1 MSTIPK
7 GRGVSLHIANPL
19 SHNHNKNMFKN
30 TIGSS
35 VLRAHRH
42 MLSKR
47 FPLRYTSY
55 CSLHLSSHLHT
66 YHTHLL
72 SLILVFFFRTIIR
85 CHSTPPKQ
93 DLTTEHA
100 REIKRIVNEEIDNR
114 INQHQ
119 AVEEELRI
127 KFEKDLNEREKYAL
141 IDTAT
146 MFIQLGVFGILC
158 YMVGFNSNQQLWLK
172 RTEDKTRTHEHI
184 QL

>member
-1 MSTIPK
+1 M
-7 GRGVSLHIANPL
+7 
-19 SHNHNKNMFKN
+19 
-30 TIGSS
+30 
-35 VLRAHRH
+35 
-42 MLSKR
+42 
-47 FPLRYTSY
+47 
-55 CSLHLSSHLHT
+55 
-66 YHTHLL
+66 
-72 SLILVFFFRTIIR
+72 
-85 CHSTPPKQ
+85 
-93 DLTTEHA
+93 
-100 REIKRIVNEEIDNR
+100 NEEIDNR

-158 YMVGFNSNQQLWLK
+158 YMVGFNYNQQLWLK